1 MFKRSGSITMI
12 LMLTLSLFFSAIPL
26 KAQSSTTDWSRLNL
40 LESGNKIVVKLKNG
54 KSYEGKLNSVSD
66 STLSLTVKSSSQELK
81 REEVITVHRVTK
93 RSATKGTLIGAGVGA
108 GAGAITGV
116 AVGDNSDGF
125 DKFDQ
130 AATAALTILG
140 AGVGAVTGFLIG
152 RSGRKRELI
161 YQAR

>member
-1 MFKRSGSITMI
+1 MFKRSRSITMI

-26 KAQSSTTDWSRLNL
+26 KAQSSTTDWSRLNS

-116 AVGDNSDGF
+116 AVGDNSDSF

-140 AGVGAVTGFLIG
+140 AGVGAITGFLIG
-152 RSGRKRELI
+152 RSGGKRELI
-161 YQAR
+161 YEAR

>member
-1 MFKRSGSITMI
+1 MVLT
-12 LMLTLSLFFSAIPL
+12 LTLSLFLCSIPL
-26 KAQSSTTDWSRLNL
+26 KAQSSTTDWSRLNSI
-40 LESGNKIVVKLKNG
+40 EAGSKIAVKLKNG
-54 KSYEGKLNSVSD
+54 KSVDGKFKNASD
-66 STLSLTVKSSSQELK
+66 STLSLTVKGSSQELK
-81 REEVITVHRVTK
+81 REDVLTVHQVSK

-108 GAGAITGV
+108 GAGAATGAV
-116 AVGDNSDGF
+116 VGDAHDGF

-140 AGVGAVTGFLIG
+140 AGVGAVTGYLIG